1 MSKFRYAY
9 QKIADLKTSEKT
21 QAEWLLSSAVGKL
34 HTEEDS
40 LNRLY
45 QERFSWGERL
55 QSASANAVSLSELVL
70 MQGYVEHLD
79 ICITRKQN
87 DVKAAQQEV
96 DNGRTVLSDKMKDE
110 KVWQK
115 SKEHAF
121 NRFRAVM
128 QVKEQNELD
137 DIATTRF
144 MFSAT

>member
-1 MSKFRYAY
+1 
-9 QKIADLKTSEKT
+9 
-21 QAEWLLSSAVGKL
+21 
-34 HTEEDS
+34 
-40 LNRLY
+40 
-45 QERFSWGERL
+45 
-55 QSASANAVSLSELVL
+55 

-137 DIATTRF
+137 EIATTRF